1 MRGIV
6 NSVIKIIRDDH
17 ASVMK
22 NFFSLTFLKG
32 LEYLVPLILVPYLV
46 RSLGLER
53 YGIVQTAVSFMY
65 IFLVV
70 TNFGFNYSAA
80 REISVYR
87 NDKEKASQIAGA
99 IVLLKSVLMC
109 ISFILMLVIAY
120 SLPTLKVELGLVI
133 ITFGFIIG
141 DVLFPVWL
149 YQGFEKMYYLSRF
162 QIIARIVLFIGVLS
176 LVHKPDDYL
185 IYPSIYYG
193 TQIIMALATLVFS
206 NHLLGISLK
215 MPTSE
220 ILKEQFLLG
229 IRPFLSSVAQ
239 VLYTQPRVFYVSLIS
254 TKLITGTF
262 AIADKAAGVFQLF
275 PVWLFVISAL
285 PKLSYQFEHENDECL
300 KTLRMYQKWTLLYA
314 SISTPIVLL
323 CAPWIIYAFSGQFN
337 EDATLYFR
345 LLCIETFILT
355 INIFLIHYFPIAGK
369 FGIFAKIYG
378 INCVITL
385 ILFVILSQLFG
396 VLGLIYGIITSSL
409 LLLLLTMYY
418 RNKEVN
424 LTH

>member
-1 MRGIV
+1 MRSIV
-6 NSVIKIIRDDH
+6 NSVIRVIRDDH

-46 RSLGLER
+46 RSLGIER

-80 REISVYR
+80 REISIHR
-87 NDKEKASQIAGA
+87 DNPEIASRIAGA
-99 IVLLKSVLMC
+99 ILLLKSLLMC
-109 ISFILMLVIAY
+109 GSFIIMLLLAISVP
-120 SLPTLKVELGLVI
+120 SLNSELGLVI

-149 YQGFEKMYYLSRF
+149 YQGYEKMYYLSRF
-162 QIIARIVLFIGVLS
+162 QIIARIILFIGVLTFI
-176 LVHKPDDYL
+176 KEPQDYL
-185 IYPSIYYG
+185 LYPALYYG
-193 TQIIMALATLVFS
+193 IQIIMAIATLAYAH
-206 NHLLGISLK
+206 HLLGVKIRMPSLTI
-215 MPTSE
+215 M
-220 ILKEQFLLG
+220 KEQLILG
-229 IRPFLSSVAQ
+229 IRPFMSSIAQ

-254 TKLITGTF
+254 TQLMTGTY

-285 PKLSYQFEHENDECL
+285 PKLSYMFEHDREDCM
-300 KTLRMYQKWTLLYA
+300 KTLRTYQIWTVVYA
-314 SISTPIVLL
+314 LISTPIIVFS
-323 CAPWIIYAFSGQFN
+323 APWIIYAFSGEFN
-337 EDATLYFR
+337 DQAVMYFR

-369 FGIFAKIYG
+369 FGVFAKIYG
-378 INCVITL
+378 MTCLITL
-385 ILFVILSQLFG
+385 VLFFVLSQLYG
-396 VLGLIYGIITSSL
+396 VLGLIWGIIISSVL
-409 LLLLLTMYY
+409 LLVLTAYF
-418 RNKEVN
+418 RRKEIVAS
-424 LTH
+424 L

>member
-80 REISVYR
+80 REISIYR

-109 ISFILMLVIAY
+109 ASFIIMISIAY
-120 SLPTLKVELGLVI
+120 SLPTLKAELGLVI
-133 ITFGFIIG
+133 ITFGFIVG

-149 YQGFEKMYYLSRF
+149 YQGYEKMYYLSRF

-176 LVHKPDDYL
+176 LVHKPPVPIHL
-185 IYPSIYYG
+185 LWHTNHHG
-193 TQIIMALATLVFS
+193 FS
-206 NHLLGISLK
+206 NIAFFQSLA
-215 MPTSE
+215 
-220 ILKEQFLLG
+220 
-229 IRPFLSSVAQ
+229 R
-239 VLYTQPRVFYVSLIS
+239 
-254 TKLITGTF
+254 
-262 AIADKAAGVFQLF
+262 
-275 PVWLFVISAL
+275 
-285 PKLSYQFEHENDECL
+285 
-300 KTLRMYQKWTLLYA
+300 
-314 SISTPIVLL
+314 
-323 CAPWIIYAFSGQFN
+323 
-337 EDATLYFR
+337 
-345 LLCIETFILT
+345 
-355 INIFLIHYFPIAGK
+355 NIFTNA
-369 FGIFAKIYG
+369 
-378 INCVITL
+378 N
-385 ILFVILSQLFG
+385 
-396 VLGLIYGIITSSL
+396 
-409 LLLLLTMYY
+409 
-418 RNKEVN
+418 N
-424 LTH
+424 

>member
-80 REISVYR
+80 REISIYR
-87 NDKEKASQIAGA
+87 NDKERASQIAGA
-99 IVLLKSVLMC
+99 IVLLKSILMC
-109 ISFILMLVIAY
+109 ASFILMLLIAY
-120 SLPTLKVELGLVI
+120 SLPTLKAELGLII
-133 ITFGFIIG
+133 ITFGFIVG

-149 YQGFEKMYYLSRF
+149 YQGYEKMYYLSRF

-185 IYPSIYYG
+185 LYPSIYYG
-193 TQIIMALATLVFS
+193 TQIIMALATLLFS
-206 NHLLGISLK
+206 NRLLGISLQ
-215 MPTSE
+215 MPTIE
-220 ILKEQFLLG
+220 ILKEQFQLG

-300 KTLRMYQKWTLLYA
+300 KTLAMYQKWTLLYA
-314 SISTPIVLL
+314 LISTPIVLIT
-323 CAPWIIYAFSGQFN
+323 APWIIYAFSGQFN

-355 INIFLIHYFPIAGK
+355 VNIFLIHYFPIAGK
-369 FGIFAKIYG
+369 FGTFAKIYG
-378 INCVITL
+378 ITCLVTL
-385 ILFVILSQLFG
+385 ILFVILSQLLG
-396 VLGLIYGIITSSL
+396 VLGVIYGIISSSL
-409 LLLLLTMYY
+409 LLLILTLYY
-418 RNKEVN
+418 RNKELK